1 MDRNNILG
9 FIFIFAI
16 LAGSFYFLKPSDA
29 EIKKEQ
35 QHQDSI
41 KRAKDGLAPISDS
54 LKAATTVTPA
64 VADSVLLSQPFGA
77 ASVGSEQ
84 IVTLE
89 NELIKVNLTNKGG
102 RVKSVELKGETNFDG
117 SKLILFEGNDN
128 RFGLEF
134 NIPGKAVKTNDLFFQ
149 AQGASVSVAGQDS
162 KSVTM
167 RLSYAA
173 DKYIDY
179 IYTLKGNDY
188 NVQFDIKTVGI
199 GSLVDVNSNKVL
211 LNWETTLLQKERN
224 VKSERE
230 KSAIFYREDDGSV
243 DHLSESSDDEEKI
256 EKKLSW
262 IAFKQH
268 FFSSI
273 LTSKEG
279 FVNADLKS
287 TLITQDSVVKHYRA
301 TTELALN
308 KQNDSHHGFSFFFG
322 PNKYKTLKA
331 EGNGFEKI
339 INMGWGP
346 MGWINKFITVPIFD
360 FLDGFNMNYGIV
372 ILILTLFLKL
382 LMFPLTYK
390 SYQSMGKMRVLKP
403 QLDEIKAKVGDDNPM
418 LLQQEQM
425 KLYKQAGVNPLGGC
439 LPLLLQMPFTLAFF
453 FFFPNLFELRGES
466 FLWIKDLSTYDAPI
480 TFAPLPLLGV
490 DHISFMCILMTL
502 TTLLT
507 TWYNNSTSGAVNNQM
522 KYIGYIMPLVFFF
535 VLNSF
540 PAGLNYYYFLS
551 AVLTFLTQVIIRQ
564 FVNDDKILAGI
575 EANKKKPKAEKKQS
589 SFQKKMEEMMRAQ
602 QAAQQNKDKK

>member
-41 KRAKDGLAPISDS
+41 KRAKDGLGPISDS
-54 LKAATTVTPA
+54 LKAAITVTPA

-308 KQNDSHHGFSFFFG
+308 KQNDSQHGFSFFFG

>member
-9 FIFIFAI
+9 FVFIFAI
-16 LAGSFYFLKPSDA
+16 LAGSFWLMKPSQD

-35 QHQDSI
+35 QLQDSI

-54 LKAATTVTPA
+54 LKAVNETPK
-64 VADSVLLSQPFGA
+64 VADSVLLAQPFGA
-77 ASVGSEQ
+77 ASVGTEQ
-84 IVTLE
+84 IVTIE
-89 NELIKVNLTNKGG
+89 NELLKVNVSSKGG

-117 SKLILFEGNDN
+117 SKLVLFDGDDN
-128 RFGLEF
+128 KFGLEF

-149 AQGASVSVAGQDS
+149 AQGAGFTVAGQDA
-162 KSVTM
+162 KSLTM
-167 RLSYAA
+167 RLSYAP

-179 IYTLKGNDY
+179 IYTLAGNNY

-199 GSLVDVNSNKVL
+199 GNLVDVSSKKML
-211 LNWETTLLQKERN
+211 LNWETTLKQKERN
-224 VKSERE
+224 AKSERE
-230 KSAIFYREDDGSV
+230 KSTIFYKEADGSV
-243 DHLSESSDDEEKI
+243 DHLSESSDEKEIIEEKV
-256 EKKLSW
+256 SW

-268 FFSSI
+268 FFSTV

-279 FVNADLKS
+279 FNNPELAV
-287 TLITQDSVVKHYRA
+287 TFITQDSIVKNYRA
-301 TTELALN
+301 NAELTFN
-308 KQNDSHHGFSFFFG
+308 QQNDAQYGFSFFFG

-331 EGNGFEKI
+331 EGNGFDKI

-466 FLWIKDLSTYDAPI
+466 FLWVKDLSTYDAPI
-480 TFAPLPLLGV
+480 TFAPIFGV

-522 KYIGYIMPLVFFF
+522 KYIGYIMPLIFFF

-564 FVNDDKILAGI
+564 FVNDDKILASI
-575 EANKKKPKAEKKQS
+575 EANKKKPQGEKKQS
-589 SFQKKMEEMMRAQ
+589 SFQKKMEEMMRQQ
-602 QAAQQNKDKK
+602 QAAQQNKKK

>member
-1 MDRNNILG
+1 M
-9 FIFIFAI
+9 
-16 LAGSFYFLKPSDA
+16 
-29 EIKKEQ
+29 
-35 QHQDSI
+35 
-41 KRAKDGLAPISDS
+41 
-54 LKAATTVTPA
+54 
-64 VADSVLLSQPFGA
+64 
-77 ASVGSEQ
+77 
-84 IVTLE
+84 TL
-89 NELIKVNLTNKGG
+89 
-102 RVKSVELKGETNFDG
+102 
-117 SKLILFEGNDN
+117 
-128 RFGLEF
+128 
-134 NIPGKAVKTNDLFFQ
+134 
-149 AQGASVSVAGQDS
+149 
-162 KSVTM
+162 
-167 RLSYAA
+167 RLSYRPEQ
-173 DKYIDY
+173 Y
-179 IYTLKGNDY
+179 IYYIYSLAVNYYNLKL
-188 NVQFDIKTVGI
+188 DIRTVGLNDLI
-199 GSLVDVNSNKVL
+199 DVKNKSLL
-211 LNWETTLLQKERN
+211 LDWETSLSQKERN
-224 VKSERE
+224 IKSERE
-230 KSAIFYREDDGSV
+230 KSAIFYRDTEGNV
-243 DHLSESSDDEEKI
+243 DHLSETSDEKETVEE
-256 EKKLSW
+256 KLSW
-262 IAFKQH
+262 IAYKQH
-268 FFSSI
+268 FFSI
-273 LTSKEG
+273 VLTSKEG
-279 FVNADLKS
+279 FSNSNLAS
-287 TLITQDSVVKHYRA
+287 TVATQDSLVKFYQTKA
-301 TTELALN
+301 ELAYTGQKEN
-308 KQNDSHHGFSFFFG
+308 NYGFSFFFG

-403 QLDEIKAKVGDDNPM
+403 QLDAIKEKVGEDNAM

-564 FVNDDKILAGI
+564 FIDDDTILAKI
-575 EANKKKPKAEKKQS
+575 EEKKKQPQSEKKN

-602 QAAQQNKDKK
+602 QAAQQNKNKN